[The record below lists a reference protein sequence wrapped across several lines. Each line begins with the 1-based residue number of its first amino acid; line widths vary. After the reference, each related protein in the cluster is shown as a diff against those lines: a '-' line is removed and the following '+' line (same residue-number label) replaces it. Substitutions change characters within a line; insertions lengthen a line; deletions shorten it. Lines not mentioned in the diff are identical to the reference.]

1 MAVMEIRRGI
11 TRTVVLVGRWALKFP
26 SLRAYG
32 DGPRGVV
39 WSITRG
45 IQANLSEITWTGSPG
60 VCPVV
65 WSLAGLVNLYPR
77 CEPVLTEPTE
87 EEYSA
92 TGVLGPTDR
101 KASNVGW
108 LKGRLVW
115 IDYDMSWN
123 DCRCR

>member
-1 MAVMEIRRGI
+1 M
-11 TRTVVLVGRWALKFP
+11 VLAGRWAIKFP

-32 DGPRGVV
+32 DGTRGVV

-65 WSLAGLVNLYPR
+65 WSLAGLVNVYPR

-123 DCRCR
+123 DCRCRKE

>member
-1 MAVMEIRRGI
+1 MDVLAAFLKSVGERGRDDRRW
-11 TRTVVLVGRWALKFP
+11 RASVARVGR
-26 SLRAYG
+26 SR
-32 DGPRGVV
+32 PRR
-39 WSITRG
+39 S
-45 IQANLSEITWTGSPG
+45 A
-60 VCPVV
+60 
-65 WSLAGLVNLYPR
+65 LAGLVNVYPR

-123 DCRCR
+123 DCRCRKE